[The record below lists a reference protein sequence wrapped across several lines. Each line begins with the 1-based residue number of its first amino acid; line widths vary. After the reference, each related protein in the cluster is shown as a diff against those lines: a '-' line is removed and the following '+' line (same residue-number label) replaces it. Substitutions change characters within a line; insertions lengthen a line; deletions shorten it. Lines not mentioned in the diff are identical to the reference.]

1 MSGYGQ
7 INNVLIVGD
16 KNKIDE
22 RISLFS
28 KFISEYFISRH
39 LKKNIK
45 KGIIIKKLINFKF
58 SRLIP
63 SFKNIEK
70 NMQNY

>member
-22 RISLFS
+22 KISLFS

-58 SRLIP
+58 SRLIQVLKI
-63 SFKNIEK
+63 SKK
-70 NMQNY
+70 TCKK